1 MEAKMDWSI
10 FFGRLTMILSILMV
24 LVGLTN
30 QVRKNY
36 KEKRAG
42 NPLSL
47 AILAT
52 SVYFSRASY
61 ALTIS
66 SFYILVPD
74 MIGVLLG
81 GVAVYQHFHYRKQ
94 IQRGVR

>member
-1 MEAKMDWSI
+1 MDWSI
-10 FFGRLTMILSILMV
+10 FFGRLTMVLGILMV
-24 LVGLTN
+24 LIGLTN

-52 SVYFSRASY
+52 SVYLSRASY

-66 SFYILVPD
+66 SFYILIPD
-74 MIGVLLG
+74 IIGVILG
-81 GVAVYQHFHYRKQ
+81 SVTVYQHFHYKRCHKTGT
-94 IQRGVR
+94 GV